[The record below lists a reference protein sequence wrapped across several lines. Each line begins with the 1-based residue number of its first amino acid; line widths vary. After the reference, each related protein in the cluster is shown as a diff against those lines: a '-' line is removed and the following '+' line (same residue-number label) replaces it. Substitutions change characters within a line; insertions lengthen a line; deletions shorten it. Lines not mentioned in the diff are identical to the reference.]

1 MVSEPRSW
9 RLWGPIAEAAME
21 NQMKSR
27 VENLERKLDKVVQL
41 LRGQR
46 RARPRERSPPW
57 REQRQVDMEDQ

>member
-1 MVSEPRSW
+1 MASEPHSW
-9 RLWGPIAEAAME
+9 RLWWPIAEAAME

-46 RARPRERSPPW
+46 RARPRERSPPR
-57 REQRQVDMEDQ
+57 REQRRVDMEDQ